1 MRLILTFMT
10 SQPEKKAIAI
20 RILPNI
26 SRSKDHQAS
35 KFGQLIEH
43 NIRNILL
50 EKSCVKC
57 SGETISRP
65 FSKISKLS
73 KSGSIV

>member
-1 MRLILTFMT
+1 MT

-20 RILPNI
+20 RILLNI
-26 SRSKDHQAS
+26 SRDKDHQAS

-50 EKSCVKC
+50 EKSYVK
-57 SGETISRP
+57 
-65 FSKISKLS
+65 
-73 KSGSIV
+73 